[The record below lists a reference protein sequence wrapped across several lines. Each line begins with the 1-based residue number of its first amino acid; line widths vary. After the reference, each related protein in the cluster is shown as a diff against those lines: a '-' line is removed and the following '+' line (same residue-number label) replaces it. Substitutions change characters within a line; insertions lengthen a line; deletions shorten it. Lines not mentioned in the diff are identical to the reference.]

1 MENALV
7 HVPTAPSGSAG
18 AYSNPMG
25 ASARVVESDDEW
37 LTYEFTGPRDSKTVF
52 IRKYRRHNTLAIARI
67 PLLVG
72 MIGMLP
78 PLAFDALF
86 DESTVELMLN
96 PDGEIWVDKLG
107 EGMSPVCYMSDQFA
121 WEFVRKAAG
130 ILDRVINHE
139 SPILNGCLPLDDS
152 RIAILIPPVVA
163 APCFAIRKRALR
175 IFSLDDYVESGIL
188 SPIHCHVIR
197 DAVWERKNLLVI
209 GGCGTGKTTFANAV
223 LREIT
228 EAEPFSRQLI
238 IEDTPE
244 LQSTARNK
252 VNMTVSQFTGIVDLV
267 KESLR
272 FRPDRI
278 IVGEVRGGDAW
289 ELLQV
294 WNVGHPGG
302 VATLHANDCAS
313 GLTRLKDLASMNPYA
328 PPHVESNISLGVDLL
343 VNIVKY
349 VDELDGEERRR
360 VAKVAEVREFD
371 PNLSENSGFRLEWH

>member
-7 HVPTAPSGSAG
+7 HVPAASTGSAG
-18 AYSNPMG
+18 AYSNLKG
-25 ASARVVESDDEW
+25 ASARVVAADEEW
-37 LTYEFTGPRDSKTVF
+37 LTYEFTGPLGSSTKF
-52 IRKYRRHNTLAIARI
+52 IRQYRRLNTLAIARI

-86 DESTVELMLN
+86 DETTVELMLN
-96 PDGEIWVDKLG
+96 PDGEIWVEKLG
-107 EGMSPVCYMSDQFA
+107 EGMSPVCFMSDQFA

-130 ILDRVINHE
+130 ILDRVISFE

-152 RIAILIPPVVA
+152 RIAIVIPPVTT
-163 APCFAIRKRALR
+163 APCFAIRKRAIH
-175 IFSLDDYVESGIL
+175 IFSLDDYVQSGIL
-188 SPIHCHVIR
+188 SALHCQVIR
-197 DAVWERKNLLVI
+197 DAVWDRKNLLVI
-209 GGCGTGKTTFANAV
+209 GGCGSGKTTFANAV

-228 EAEPFSRQLI
+228 VAEPFTRQII

-252 VNMTVSQFTGIVDLV
+252 VNMTICEFASIVDLV

-294 WNVGHPGG
+294 WNTGHPGG

-313 GLTRLKDLASMNPYA
+313 GLTRLKDLACMNPDA
-328 PPHVESNISLGVDLL
+328 PPHVETNISLGVDLL
-343 VNIVKY
+343 VNIVK
-349 VDELDGEERRR
+349 ESLDGEERRR
-360 VAKVAEVREFD
+360 VAGLAEVREFD
-371 PNLSENSGFRLEWH
+371 PNLSENSGFRLKWH

>member
-7 HVPTAPSGSAG
+7 HMPTASTGSAS
-18 AYSNPMG
+18 AYSNLMG
-25 ASARVVESDDEW
+25 ASARVVEADDEW

-52 IRKYRRHNTLAIARI
+52 IRKYRRHNTLALARI
-67 PLLVG
+67 PLMVG

-78 PLAFDALF
+78 APAFDALF

-96 PDGEIWVDKLG
+96 PDGLIWVEKLG
-107 EGMSPVCYMSDQFA
+107 ERMSPVCYMSDQFA

-130 ILDRVINHE
+130 ILDRVISFE

-163 APCFAIRKRALR
+163 APCFAIRKRAVR
-175 IFSLDDYVESGIL
+175 IFSLDDYVESGSL

-197 DAVWERKNLLVI
+197 NAVWDRKNVLVI

-228 EAEPFSRQLI
+228 EAEPFTRQII

-252 VNMTVSQFTGIVDLV
+252 VNMTISEFASIVDLV

-294 WNVGHPGG
+294 WNTGHPGG
-302 VATLHANDCAS
+302 VATIHSQDCAS
-313 GLTRLKDLASMNPYA
+313 GLTRLKDLASMNLDA
-328 PPHVESNISLGVDLL
+328 PPHVEFNISLGVDLL
-343 VNIVKY
+343 VNIVR
-349 VDELDGEERRR
+349 DALDGIERRR
-360 VAKVAEVREFD
+360 IAGVAEIEEYD
-371 PNLSENSGFRLEWH
+371 PDLKENNGFRLKWH

>member
-7 HVPTAPSGSAG
+7 HVPTASASSGI
-18 AYSNPMG
+18 AYSNLKG
-25 ASARVVESDDEW
+25 ASARVVASDEEW
-37 LTYEFTGPRDSKTVF
+37 LTYEFTGPLGSTTKF
-52 IRKYRRHNTLAIARI
+52 IRSYRRLNTLAIARI

-96 PDGEIWVDKLG
+96 PDGEIWVEKLG
-107 EGMSPVCYMSDQFA
+107 EGMSPVCFMSDQFA
-121 WEFVRKAAG
+121 WEFARYAAG
-130 ILDRVINHE
+130 ILDRAISLE

-152 RIAILIPPVVA
+152 RIAIVIPPVTT
-163 APCFAIRKRALR
+163 APCFAIRKRAIH
-175 IFSLDDYVESGIL
+175 IFSLDNYVEDGIL
-188 SPIHCHVIR
+188 SSTHCQIIR

-209 GGCGTGKTTFANAV
+209 GGCGSGKTTFANAI

-228 EAEPFSRQLI
+228 VAEPFTRQII

-244 LQSTARNK
+244 LQSMARNK
-252 VNMTVSQFTGIVDLV
+252 VNMTICEFASIVELV

-294 WNVGHPGG
+294 WNTGHPGG

-313 GLTRLKDLASMNPYA
+313 GLTRLKDLACMNPDA
-328 PPHVESNISLGVDLL
+328 PPHVETNISLGVDLL
-343 VNIVKY
+343 VNIVK
-349 VDELDGEERRR
+349 ESLDGEERRR
-360 VAKVAEVREFD
+360 VAGLAEVREFD
-371 PNLSENSGFRLEWH
+371 PNLSENNGFRLEWH